1 MIATRNSQSRSR
13 NPFTRRLRLETLEDR
28 RVLATLV
35 VTDLGDDTLANLA
48 GDGQLSLR
56 EAVEAVNT
64 GAPVDGIEPVAGSF
78 GVADTILFSG
88 ALFLAMPK
96 TIALTAGQ
104 LELSSGMTIAGPTN
118 NLLTIDGQ
126 QNSRIFD
133 IAASNDDF
141 VFTQLTLTGGLEAGL
156 GEQGGAI
163 RSFATGQMSVRD
175 SYLIGNA
182 TTGNFAPGGAV
193 WTQGSVV
200 LIDSEISGN
209 RTEGTG
215 SAGGAVFAFGD
226 MAVTRSTIADNQTMG
241 PFSSGGGVSANGSV
255 TLESSTVANNHVLSF
270 GSAAGGVLAVEG
282 FEMTESTVSGNTTID
297 DTANGAG
304 ISSEGVV
311 DIVRSTVVNNRST
324 GANSVGG
331 GVRTTDNTINVTG
344 SIIANNSAATLN
356 DLDAGTGTIN
366 VEFSLI
372 GDTTGLSIAAAT
384 NILDQD
390 PMLGPLAGGGQTMTH
405 SPLPGS
411 PVIDAGDPAIAMPP
425 ANDQRGAPFVRIADG
440 VAGNGTRIDMGSHE
454 VQGFQLSN
462 FVLDSRINGEDFL
475 AWQRGF
481 GSVSPARSEGD
492 ADLDGDVDA
501 HDLAVWSEQYGFVFG
516 RLSAAEDGETLAA
529 LLGIDLSDSE
539 TDDVELATSLAFS
552 ASGASARDQAFA
564 QSASELAAT
573 NSDTNASV
581 TKSASQSS
589 RAAVSLEDELVGV
602 SL

>member
-1 MIATRNSQSRSR
+1 MIVNRNSQTRCR

-64 GAPVDGIEPVAGSF
+64 GAAVDGIAPVAGNF
-78 GVADTILFSG
+78 GVADTILFSA
-88 ALFLAMPK
+88 ALFLGTPQ
-96 TIALTAGQ
+96 TIALTAGE
-104 LELSSGMTIAGPTN
+104 LDLSSGVTIAGPAN
-118 NLLTIDGQ
+118 NLLTIDAQ
-126 QNSRIFD
+126 QNSRVFD
-133 IAASNDDF
+133 IAAGNEDF

-200 LIDSEISGN
+200 LIDSKISGN

-226 MAVTRSTIADNQTMG
+226 MTVTRSTIADNQTNG
-241 PFSSGGGVSANGSV
+241 SFSSGGGVSANGSV
-255 TLESSTVANNHVLSF
+255 TLDSSTIANNHVLNS
-270 GSAAGGVLAVEG
+270 GSGAGGVLAVNG
-282 FEMTESTVSGNTTID
+282 FEMTESTVSGNSTFD
-297 DTANGAG
+297 DIANGAG
-304 ISSEGVV
+304 ISSEGVI

-331 GVRTTDNTINVTG
+331 GVRTTGSTINVTG
-344 SIIANNSAATLN
+344 SIIANNSAGTFN

-372 GDTTGLSIAAAT
+372 GDTTGLTIAAAT

-390 PMLGPLAGGGQTMTH
+390 PLLGPLAGGGQTMTH

-440 VAGNGTRIDMGSHE
+440 DGGNGTRIDMGSHE

-481 GSVSPARSEGD
+481 GSDNPARSDGD

-501 HDLAVWSEQYGFVFG
+501 HDLAVWSEQYGLVLA
-516 RLSAAEDGETLAA
+516 RRSAAEDGDTLAA
-529 LLGIDLSDSE
+529 VLGLEFSDS
-539 TDDVELATSLAFS
+539 DAGDVEVAASLAFS
-552 ASGASARDQAFA
+552 EPDESARDQVFA
-564 QSASELAAT
+564 QSAAQPASS

-581 TKSASQSS
+581 TKSASKSS
-589 RAAVSLEDELVGV
+589 RAAVSLEDELVGA